1 MAEGLTMLMNGCPDV
16 QRPGL
21 MKSQRVFDSNT
32 HDTKNSLPTYSI
44 VKEPE
49 TAL

>member
-1 MAEGLTMLMNGCPDV
+1 MAEGLTMLMNGCPDMHPSGPDEV
-16 QRPGL
+16 T
-21 MKSQRVFDSNT
+21 RVFDSNT
-32 HDTKNSLPTYSI
+32 HDTNRLLPTYSI